1 MTEKTARRALGGFSR
16 SRGPV
21 RAQPGE
27 PLLDAIATTGAGNSS
42 VVNLTTA
49 AIHNPQVCRR
59 RRLALRVAPR
69 FRVLV
74 FASLLA
80 LAGASLLLATPG
92 ATVTPDRSWT
102 MPFLVLVIAFGV
114 TEATALHVE
123 IRKESHSLSLSA
135 IPLMFGVLYLSPVM
149 LAAAYFVGSA
159 PTMLWIRKIGWLK
172 TTWNS
177 CLFLTEAALACFIVR
192 STLGE
197 RLPRDFVEWAI
208 PLAAIL
214 AAEMMSLLAVPMVIM
229 LVDVKFRPNLFGD
242 VGRSQIVATLAGT
255 FTVTVVA
262 ASVASPYMALYAFLP
277 AVGVGVLLQSTGQL
291 SQRHKDLQQLHTFT
305 SALTNERGARTLDI
319 GLVELAQIMRTRA
332 AGILV
337 LAERDDQRSMLRLL
351 TDETFEDLDPNSIKD
366 LVELLEDAAV
376 TELTADDPRHEVHSV
391 LSRLGAQKVVA
402 ARVLGEVDQT
412 GVLFVIDRLG
422 MRSDFSPDELRLFGS
437 LATTLSAR
445 LSNDHLVNR
454 LEFQAR
460 HDALTGLPN
469 RLSFEIALTSNLAR
483 SQASGAVVMIDLD
496 RFKEINDSLGHETG
510 DRLLMEIGHRLRS
523 TMRPT
528 DMVARFGGDEYA
540 LLLPVT
546 SADGSNDLTRRI
558 AHINEVLTAKVEL
571 DGITFEIGASLGV
584 VEWPEH
590 GRDSDSLLHRA
601 DIAMYEAKRNQLGV
615 VWYAPA
621 LEIDA
626 PRRLDLY
633 LSVGAAL
640 ENEELFV
647 EFQPK
652 VSLTDGTI
660 SGAEALVRWTHP
672 VHGSI
677 SPAEF
682 VPLIVQAG
690 LTAKLTNFVIQRAVE
705 AAALLRD
712 VGFMVPIAVNLS
724 PRDLLNPDLP
734 DDIVNA
740 LSVAGLEPALLSIE
754 ITEQAMV
761 VDFDTS
767 LEVMSRIRRLG
778 VKIAIDDFGT
788 GYSSLQHLHRLPVDE
803 LKIDRSFIERLAT
816 DDRATAIVRASTNL
830 AGELGLATVAEG
842 VEDDYSLRA
851 VQHLGCHEIQGYLV
865 SRPATLHNFVRW
877 AHEWEPS
884 SLLSRLAD
892 RGAMP
897 LPPTTTPLH
906 RAAAA
911 LG

>member
-1 MTEKTARRALGGFSR
+1 MNVAATSINGPQLG
-16 SRGPV
+16 
-21 RAQPGE
+21 
-27 PLLDAIATTGAGNSS
+27 L
-42 VVNLTTA
+42 
-49 AIHNPQVCRR
+49 H
-59 RRLALRVAPR
+59 RRLATHVAPR
-69 FRVLV
+69 FRVLA
-74 FASLLA
+74 FASVLA
-80 LAGASLLLATPG
+80 LAGATLLIATPG

-102 MPFLVLVIAFGV
+102 MPFLLLVIAFGM

-123 IRKESHSLSLSA
+123 IRKESHSLSLSG

-149 LAAAYFVGSA
+149 LAAAYFLGSA
-159 PTMLWIRKIGWLK
+159 PTMLWIRKIGCLK

-177 CLFLTEAALACFIVR
+177 CLFLTEAALAAFIVR
-192 STLGE
+192 SALGE
-197 RLPRDFVEWAI
+197 RLPGDFVEWTI
-208 PLAAIL
+208 PLGAIL
-214 AAEMMSLLAVPMVIM
+214 AAEMMSLFAVPMVIM
-229 LVDVKFRPNLFGD
+229 VVDAKFRPNLFGD

-262 ASVASPYMALYAFLP
+262 ASVSSPYMALYAFLP
-277 AVGVGVLLQSTGQL
+277 VAGVGVLLQSTGQL

-319 GLVELAQIMRTRA
+319 GLVELVQIMRARS
-332 AGILV
+332 AGVLV
-337 LAERDDQRSMLRLL
+337 IANRNEQRSMLRLL
-351 TDETFEDLDPNSIKD
+351 TDETFEDLDPDSIKD
-366 LVELLEDAAV
+366 LVMLLEDAAV
-376 TELTADDPRHEVHSV
+376 TELTADDSRHTVREV
-391 LSRLGAQKVVA
+391 LSKLGAHKVLA

-469 RLSFEIALTSNLAR
+469 RLSFEIALTSNLAKPR
-483 SQASGAVVMIDLD
+483 ASGAVVMIDLD

-510 DRLLMEIGHRLRS
+510 DRLLIEIGRRLRS

-540 LLLPVT
+540 LLLPRT
-546 SADGSNDLTRRI
+546 SADGSDDLARRI
-558 AHINEVLTAKVEL
+558 SHINDVLTAKVEL

-590 GRDSDSLLHRA
+590 GKDSDSLLHRA

-621 LEIDA
+621 LEVDA

-640 ENEELFV
+640 ENDELFV

-652 VSLTDGTI
+652 VSLLDGTV

-677 SPAEF
+677 SPTEF

-705 AAALLRD
+705 AAAVLRD
-712 VGFMVPIAVNLS
+712 VGFTVPIAVNLS
-724 PRDLLNPDLP
+724 PRDLLNPELP
-734 DDIVNA
+734 DDIVSA
-740 LSVAGLEPALLSIE
+740 LSVAGLDPGLLSME

-767 LEVMSRIRRLG
+767 LEVMSRIRQLG
-778 VKIAIDDFGT
+778 VRIAIDDFGT

-830 AGELGLATVAEG
+830 AGELGLTTVAEG

-851 VQHLGCHEIQGYLV
+851 VRSLGCHEVQGFLV
-865 SRPATLHNFVRW
+865 SRPTTLHNLVRW
-877 AHEWEPS
+877 THEWDPD
-884 SLLSRLAD
+884 SLLSRLVD
-892 RGAMP
+892 SRVMP
-897 LPPTTTPLH
+897 APPTATPPR
-906 RAAAA
+906 RATAAVR
-911 LG
+911 